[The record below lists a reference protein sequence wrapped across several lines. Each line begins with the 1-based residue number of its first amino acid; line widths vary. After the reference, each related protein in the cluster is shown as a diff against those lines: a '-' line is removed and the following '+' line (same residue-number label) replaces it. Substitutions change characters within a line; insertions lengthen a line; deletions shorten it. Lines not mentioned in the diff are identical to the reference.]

1 MKKRAAIL
9 IVRRPWPIGAALA
22 YGLPL
27 GLEGF
32 SRQGC
37 DERYR
42 RLGLN
47 DAQCLSLMNF
57 LPLQ

>member
-1 MKKRAAIL
+1 M
-9 IVRRPWPIGAALA
+9 
-22 YGLPL
+22 

-47 DAQCLSLMNF
+47 DAQCLPLMNF
-57 LPLQ
+57 LPVQ